1 MHLQGPR
8 VLAGMMTACLLL
20 VASFFSPAATMN
32 ITAEFVPSMAHPEN
46 NTFTNTTPQSG
57 YCVLYPGQCVAYG
70 TFSINMGG
78 ITASLATTGITA
90 NSEPRMGIYFKMPGA
105 VRNITVVNQQTGTPV
120 TLGFRVNAFS
130 ADYLTRTSWT
140 LADHSRWNGG
150 SFVNAPAPCGVSG
163 VGSYNKS
170 HYQFMWKWPASD
182 AACYKIATVD
192 MTGEPYFLNENS
204 IGYEL
209 ITPDPLKM
217 ASGIYTGSLSLT
229 VGPGGDIDF
238 GDNFTASDSNL
249 TLNFTLTVNHELKLT
264 PAAGAQM
271 VALQPCP
278 AGKICSEDEGDANWE
293 RWMVSRVTP
302 QLTGRSAFTLS
313 SSGSFT
319 VFMDCAER
327 VGNECALTSDNSGQR
342 VPMRVSVNLPDNVI
356 DSQTGSTV
364 TGRPLL
370 IGKSEGQNYFTAKTY
385 GADKPGSIDFL
396 VRQKDVDIMLA
407 TRPDTYRGAVTVI
420 FDPNIY

>member
-1 MHLQGPR
+1 ME
-8 VLAGMMTACLLL
+8 
-20 VASFFSPAATMN
+20 

-57 YCVLYPGQCVAYG
+57 YCVSFPGECAGSGLV
-70 TFSINMGG
+70 SINMGN
-78 ITASLATTGITA
+78 ITVSLATAGFTA
-90 NSEPRMGIYFKMPGA
+90 NSDPRMGMYFKMPGA
-105 VRNITVVNQQTGTPV
+105 MRNITVVNQQTGSSV
-120 TLGFRVNAFS
+120 TLGFRVNAF
-130 ADYLTRTSWT
+130 AARYRTRTGWVLS
-140 LADHSRWNGG
+140 DHQNTWNGS
-150 SFVNAPAPCGVSG
+150 SFVNAPAPCGYSG
-163 VGSYNKS
+163 VGNYSDTWYR
-170 HYQFMWKWPASD
+170 FMWKWPVSD
-182 AACYKIATVD
+182 AACYKTARKD
-192 MTGEPYFLNENS
+192 LTGEPYLIEETS

-217 ASGIYTGSLSLT
+217 ASGIYTGTLSLN

-238 GDNFTASDSNL
+238 GDNFTASDNNL

-264 PAAGAQM
+264 PAAGAQT

-278 AGKICSEDEGDANWE
+278 AGKICSEDEGEANWE

-313 SSGSFT
+313 SSGGFT
-319 VFMDCAER
+319 VFLDCAER
-327 VGNECALTSDNSGQR
+327 VGDECALTSDNSGQR

-356 DSQTGSTV
+356 DTQTGSTV

-396 VRQKDVDIMLA
+396 VRQKDVDTMLA

>member
-1 MHLQGPR
+1 ME
-8 VLAGMMTACLLL
+8 
-20 VASFFSPAATMN
+20 

-57 YCVLYPGQCVAYG
+57 YCVVNPDECEYAG
-70 TFSINMGG
+70 TVSINMGG
-78 ITASLATTGITA
+78 ITASLVTAGLTA
-90 NSEPRMGIYFKMPGA
+90 NSDPRMGMFFKMPGA
-105 VRNITVVNQQTGTPV
+105 RRNITVVNQQTGSSV

-130 ADYLTRTSWT
+130 AKYHT
-140 LADHSRWNGG
+140 LADWQISQHQATWNGS
-150 SFVNAPAPCGVSG
+150 SFVYAPAPCGYSG
-163 VGSYNKS
+163 VGWRSYTS
-170 HYQFMWKWPASD
+170 YQFMWKWPASD
-182 AACYKIATVD
+182 AACYKTARID
-192 MTGEPYFLNENS
+192 LTGEPYLIDSTS

-209 ITPDPLKM
+209 VTPDPLKM

-264 PAAGAQM
+264 PAAGAQT

-278 AGKICSEDEGDANWE
+278 AGKICSEDEGEANWE
-293 RWMVSRVTP
+293 RWMVSRLTP

-313 SSGSFT
+313 SSGGFT
-319 VFMDCAER
+319 VFLDCAER
-327 VGNECALTSDNSGQR
+327 VGDECALTSDNSGQR

-356 DSQTGSTV
+356 DTQTGSTV

-396 VRQKDVDIMLA
+396 VRQKDVDTMLA